1 MFRILLTNIIDIV
14 ALEKAIS
21 LCVDGADV
29 STICG
34 TVENFIEEELQKV
47 FSNKKSKKLER
58 GIAFPCCISVNEI
71 CGHFS
76 PTQDDSIKLK
86 TEDVEDW

>member
-47 FSNKKSKKLER
+47 FSNKKSKK
-58 GIAFPCCISVNEI
+58 
-71 CGHFS
+71 
-76 PTQDDSIKLK
+76 
-86 TEDVEDW
+86 